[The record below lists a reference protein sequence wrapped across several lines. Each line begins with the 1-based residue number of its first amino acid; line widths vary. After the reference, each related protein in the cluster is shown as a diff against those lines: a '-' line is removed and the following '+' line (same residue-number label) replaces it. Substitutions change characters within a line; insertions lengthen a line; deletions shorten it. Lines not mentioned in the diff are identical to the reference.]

1 MTQFTKYD
9 GEISPTNFLAT
20 LSGELDLE
28 GLNTEA
34 NKLKYLP
41 LTMKGKATYY
51 ADVIRGLATWAEAE
65 AAFITEF
72 TTDPN
77 VIMGELRAL
86 RTVEYDVNK
95 YSDQFQS
102 KI

>member
-1 MTQFTKYD
+1 MTQFTKFE
-9 GEISPTNFLAT
+9 GETSPTNFLAT
-20 LSGELDLE
+20 LTGELDLE

-41 LTMKGKATYY
+41 LTMKGKAAYF
-51 ADVIRGLATWAEAE
+51 ADTIRGLSTWAEAE
-65 AAFITEF
+65 AAFTTEF

-86 RTVEYDVNK
+86 RTVDYDVNK
-95 YSDQFQS
+95 YSD
-102 KI
+102 

>member
-9 GEISPTNFLAT
+9 GETSPTNFLAT

-41 LTMKGKATYY
+41 LTMKGK
-51 ADVIRGLATWAEAE
+51 ATWAEAE

>member
-9 GEISPTNFLAT
+9 GETSPTNFLAT

-34 NKLKYLP
+34 NKLKFLP
-41 LTMKGKATYY
+41 LTLKGKAAYY

-65 AAFITEF
+65 ASFTKEF

-86 RTVEYDVNK
+86 RTVDYDVNK
-95 YSDQFQS
+95 FSD
-102 KI
+102 